1 MQPSTGPPPPALSA
15 ASSSLSS
22 APSNVSAHH
31 EMLQRVGARLQ
42 SYHPV
47 DNHDTTVRMLRA
59 FLEELPSDGQKNISD
74 DILQSDSDET
84 LKMLADNLFSA
95 VLVPSESLFML
106 NFAP

>member
-1 MQPSTGPPPPALSA
+1 
-15 ASSSLSS
+15 
-22 APSNVSAHH
+22 
-31 EMLQRVGARLQ
+31 
-42 SYHPV
+42 
-47 DNHDTTVRMLRA
+47 MLRA